1 MAAMQ
6 YKLEGNRL
14 FSQKKYEEAIKQYS
28 KAINKNGSTAVF
40 YTNRALCNLKLQR
53 WKEVISDCRLALDHD
68 TQSVKG
74 HFFIGQSD
82 VELDRFDDAIVHLTK
97 AHELAKQQKLNFGDD
112 IAATLRSAR
121 KKKWEKAERER
132 IREEIELQT
141 YLNDLINKD
150 KKRELEER
158 RKLEEDASK
167 DEVEKKFEKRKEE
180 LNSLF
185 AQIDERRKVGDVII
199 TLLLF
204 VCSNYYITFD
214 SDDITIQKRDVPDYL
229 CGKISFEIMKD
240 PVITPSG
247 ITYDRKDI
255 EEHLQRVG
263 HFDPVTR
270 HELKLTQLIPNL
282 AMKEAIS
289 HFVEDNGWVEDY

>member
-53 WKEVISDCRLALDHD
+53 WKEVISDCKLALDHD
-68 TQSVKG
+68 AQSVKG

-167 DEVEKKFEKRKEE
+167 DDEDEVGKKFEKRKEE

-185 AQIDERRKVGDVII
+185 AQIDERRK
-199 TLLLF
+199 
-204 VCSNYYITFD
+204 
-214 SDDITIQKRDVPDYL
+214 KRDVPDYL